1 MTAAVIIGKLLPYI
15 IGLLAALAAWLKG
28 HAEVQSVKKEREE
41 TKKERDDSIQKL
53 SWELNRMKEDM
64 NHQNLLNDDFRQ
76 QLTTMNSTITEV
88 KTLVELLVE
97 NKIKNGGH

>member
-1 MTAAVIIGKLLPYI
+1 MTVAAIIGELLPYI
-15 IGLLAALAAWLKG
+15 IGILAAGAAWLKG
-28 HAEVQSVKKEREE
+28 HAEVQHVKKEREE
-41 TKKERDDSIQKL
+41 TKKERDESIQRL
-53 SWELNRMKEDM
+53 SWELNRIKEDM

>member
-28 HAEVQSVKKEREE
+28 HAEVQSVKKDREE

-53 SWELNRMKEDM
+53 SWELNRMKVDM

-88 KTLVELLVE
+88 KTLVELLVD

>member
-1 MTAAVIIGKLLPYI
+1 MTAAAIIGELLPYI

-28 HAEVQSVKKEREE
+28 HAEVQSVKKDREE

-88 KTLVELLVE
+88 KTLVELLVD

>member
-28 HAEVQSVKKEREE
+28 HAEVQTVKKEREE
-41 TKKERDDSIQKL
+41 TKKERDDSIQRL
-53 SWELNRMKEDM
+53 SWELNRIKEDM
-64 NHQNLLNDDFRQ
+64 QHQNLLNDDFRQ

-88 KTLVELLVE
+88 KTLVELLVD

>member
-28 HAEVQSVKKEREE
+28 HAEVQSVKKDREE

-88 KTLVELLVE
+88 KTLVELLVD

>member
-1 MTAAVIIGKLLPYI
+1 MNAAVIIGKLLPYI

-28 HAEVQSVKKEREE
+28 HAEVQSVKKDREE

-88 KTLVELLVE
+88 KTLVELLVD

>member
-28 HAEVQSVKKEREE
+28 HAEVQTVKKEREE

-64 NHQNLLNDDFRQ
+64 NHQSLLNDDFRQ

-88 KTLVELLVE
+88 KTLVELLVD

>member
-28 HAEVQSVKKEREE
+28 HAEVQSVKKDREE
-41 TKKERDDSIQKL
+41 TKKERDDSIQRL

-88 KTLVELLVE
+88 KTLVELLVD

>member
-28 HAEVQSVKKEREE
+28 HAEVQSVKKDREE

-64 NHQNLLNDDFRQ
+64 QHQNLLNDDFRQ
-76 QLTTMNSTITEV
+76 QLSTMNSTITEV
-88 KTLVELLVE
+88 KTLVELLVD

>member
-28 HAEVQSVKKEREE
+28 HAEVQSVKKDREE
-41 TKKERDDSIQKL
+41 TKKERDDSIQHL
-53 SWELNRMKEDM
+53 SLELNRM
-64 NHQNLLNDDFRQ
+64 NHQNLLNEDFRQ
-76 QLTTMNSTITEV
+76 QLTMMNSTITEV
-88 KTLVELLVE
+88 KTLVELLVD

>member
-1 MTAAVIIGKLLPYI
+1 MPAAVIIGKLLPYI

-28 HAEVQSVKKEREE
+28 HAEVQSVKKDREE
-41 TKKERDDSIQKL
+41 TKKERDDSIQHL
-53 SWELNRMKEDM
+53 SWELNRIKEDM
-64 NHQNLLNDDFRQ
+64 QHQNLLNDDFRQ

-88 KTLVELLVE
+88 KTLVELLVD

>member
-1 MTAAVIIGKLLPYI
+1 MTATVIIGKLLPYI

-28 HAEVQSVKKEREE
+28 HAEVQSVKKDREE
-41 TKKERDDSIQKL
+41 TKKVRDDSIQRL

-64 NHQNLLNDDFRQ
+64 NHQNLLNEDFRQ
-76 QLTTMNSTITEV
+76 QLTMMNSTITEV
-88 KTLVELLVE
+88 KTLVELLVD

>member
-28 HAEVQSVKKEREE
+28 HAEVQSVKKDREE

-64 NHQNLLNDDFRQ
+64 QHQNLLNDDFRQ

-88 KTLVELLVE
+88 KTLVELLVD
-97 NKIKNGGH
+97 NMIKNGGH

>member
-1 MTAAVIIGKLLPYI
+1 MTAAVVIGKLLPYI

-28 HAEVQSVKKEREE
+28 HAEVQSVKKDREE

>member
-1 MTAAVIIGKLLPYI
+1 MTAAAIIGELLPYI
-15 IGLLAALAAWLKG
+15 VGLLAACAAWLKG
-28 HAEVQSVKKEREE
+28 HSEVQGIKKEREE

-53 SWELNRMKEDM
+53 SWEINRMKEDM

-88 KTLVELLVE
+88 KTLVELLVD

>member
-28 HAEVQSVKKEREE
+28 HAEVQSVKKDREE
-41 TKKERDDSIQKL
+41 TKKERDDSIQRL

-64 NHQNLLNDDFRQ
+64 NHQNLLNEDFRQ
-76 QLTTMNSTITEV
+76 QLTMMNSTITEV
-88 KTLVELLVE
+88 KTLVELLVD

>member
-1 MTAAVIIGKLLPYI
+1 MTAAVVIGKLLPYI

-28 HAEVQSVKKEREE
+28 HAEVQSVKKDRED
-41 TKKERDDSIQKL
+41 TKKERDDMIQKL

-64 NHQNLLNDDFRQ
+64 NHQNILNDDFRQ

-88 KTLVELLVE
+88 KTLVELLVD

>member
-28 HAEVQSVKKEREE
+28 HAEVQSVKKDREE

-53 SWELNRMKEDM
+53 SWELNRMKEDLQ
-64 NHQNLLNDDFRQ
+64 HQNLLNDDFRQ

-88 KTLVELLVE
+88 KTLVELLVD

>member
-28 HAEVQSVKKEREE
+28 HAEVQSVKKDREE

-64 NHQNLLNDDFRQ
+64 NHQSLLNDDFRQ

-88 KTLVELLVE
+88 KTLVELLVD

>member
-1 MTAAVIIGKLLPYI
+1 MTATVIIGKLLPYI

-28 HAEVQSVKKEREE
+28 HAEVQSVKKDREE
-41 TKKERDDSIQKL
+41 TKKERDDSIQRL

-64 NHQNLLNDDFRQ
+64 NHQNLLNEDFRQ
-76 QLTTMNSTITEV
+76 QLTMMNSTITEV
-88 KTLVELLVE
+88 KTLVELLVD

>member
-64 NHQNLLNDDFRQ
+64 QHQNLLNDDFRQ

-88 KTLVELLVE
+88 KTLVELLVD

>member
-64 NHQNLLNDDFRQ
+64 NHQSLLNDDFRQ

-88 KTLVELLVE
+88 KTLVELLVD

>member
-1 MTAAVIIGKLLPYI
+1 MTASVIIGKLLPYI

-28 HAEVQSVKKEREE
+28 HAEVQSVKKDREE

-88 KTLVELLVE
+88 KTLVELLVD

>member
-28 HAEVQSVKKEREE
+28 HAEVQGVKKEREE

-64 NHQNLLNDDFRQ
+64 QHQNLLNDDFRQ

-88 KTLVELLVE
+88 KTLVELLVD

>member
-1 MTAAVIIGKLLPYI
+1 MTASVIIGKLLPYI

-28 HAEVQSVKKEREE
+28 HAEVQSVKKDREE
-41 TKKERDDSIQKL
+41 TKKERDDSIQRL

-64 NHQNLLNDDFRQ
+64 NHQNLLNEDFRQ
-76 QLTTMNSTITEV
+76 QLTMMNSTITEV
-88 KTLVELLVE
+88 KTLVELLVD

>member
-28 HAEVQSVKKEREE
+28 HAEVQSVKKDRED
-41 TKKERDDSIQKL
+41 TKKERDESIQRL

-64 NHQNLLNDDFRQ
+64 NHQNLLNEDFRQ
-76 QLTTMNSTITEV
+76 QLTMMNSTITEV
-88 KTLVELLVE
+88 KTLVELLVD

>member
-64 NHQNLLNDDFRQ
+64 NHQSLLNDDFRQ

-88 KTLVELLVE
+88 KTLVELLVD
-97 NKIKNGGH
+97 KIKNGGH

>member
-28 HAEVQSVKKEREE
+28 HAEVQSVKKDREE

-64 NHQNLLNDDFRQ
+64 QHQNLLNDDFRQ

-88 KTLVELLVE
+88 KTLVELLVD